1 MVGPDLV
8 DLNENSSSQSYTTF
22 PQKSLKNTN
31 HRHISLTGTVQC
43 NSKRSNK
50 IHFEEDIH
58 LFFPYSISE
67 NLPESQKPKGI
78 FWKDWAFHFK
88 KKYFEFPKRFVN
100 SSGDIWLGQFTGE
113 GKWQFTCGNSA
124 STVVRNKKLFWKKS

>member
-8 DLNENSSSQSYTTF
+8 GLNEHSSSQSYTTF

-43 NSKRSNK
+43 NSKRSKK
-50 IHFEEDIH
+50 IQFEEDIH

-88 KKYFEFPKRFVN
+88 KKYFKFPKRFVN

-113 GKWQFTCGNSA
+113 GKWQFTWGNSA
-124 STVVRNKKLFWKKS
+124 STVTRNKKLFRKNS